1 MTLLGQLG
9 GCPSNTVW
17 PGPRPTSV
25 PSCILIH
32 PTESRRDT
40 ELLSSGSG
48 DWRGDGRD
56 TSTHHSERPSITNED
71 DEISTFSLLAAAVIL
86 AAMQCAF
93 LCAH

>member
-1 MTLLGQLG
+1 LRLVTKDTENERLIFMTAYIALKM
-9 GCPSNTVW
+9 
-17 PGPRPTSV
+17 RD
-25 PSCILIH
+25 
-32 PTESRRDT
+32 RRDT
-40 ELLSSGSG
+40 ELLSPGSE

-56 TSTHHSERPSITNED
+56 TSTRHSERQSTTNED